1 MQTNPPPAYGMQS
14 PQGPVEPSTR
24 ERVARYKT
32 LARRALT
39 YWKVGLLL
47 FVIGC
52 GVAVAIAMNVKR
64 TYRSE
69 CVILVKPGI
78 LVGNDNGESP
88 EAHGAKQAAKLKEAL
103 TLRSKLEGAI
113 KKFKLYPKT
122 VDSKGLLDAV
132 DEMRPHVGFRARDG
146 GTYVVSFD
154 SSEVD
159 GLNTQDL
166 VRDVT
171 QYLSEQLIEEY
182 ATGNLGDLKMRA
194 DFLSKEQNKA
204 EADLEKATQ
213 LLTVFLSQHPEFAM
227 EAKQAAASNP
237 FGLPPNPAMGIPLMP
252 KQQADKNKPPV
263 HQPTMDPALA
273 ALYGSDAQLGAL
285 YRQRA
290 RLEAELKNSTPA
302 TNTPVPVSTA
312 SVAALQEQVNGAQAE
327 VEGAAKRAAETQADV
342 MSKQQSL
349 SPEHPDMKAAQAN
362 ADLAA
367 RQLHQSKVKLAT
379 LQAQLRTAQN
389 PGAAPKSDNPYETSN
404 PDLVAKLKEIGQQI
418 GQREAE
424 LKSKGAAALST
435 APSAAP
441 SPSGSA
447 SGTPA
452 VAPPA
457 PVSPLVALETEWQR
471 LLRGLSEA
479 KATQDGLRK
488 EYEKAQ
494 MGVKAQQAAANDL
507 MQVIE
512 AAYRPTHPAKGGRTP
527 VAMGGA
533 AAALLLAL
541 LYMAGRVAF
550 NDTLIDSADIEAL
563 NLIPVLGIVPKIHV
577 SPSARDGEPA
587 APAKGGRVGA
597 V

>member
-1 MQTNPPPAYGMQS
+1 MQTNPPPGMTS
-14 PQGPVEPSTR
+14 PPGPVEPTTR
-24 ERVARYKT
+24 ERMARYKT
-32 LARRALT
+32 LTRRALT
-39 YWKVGLLL
+39 YWKVGILL
-47 FVIGC
+47 FVLGC
-52 GVAVAIAMNVKR
+52 GAAVGIAMTVKR

-78 LVGNDNGESP
+78 LLANDGGESP
-88 EAHGAKQAAKLKEAL
+88 EAHSAKQSAKLKEAL

-122 VDSKGLLDAV
+122 VDSKGMLDAV

-159 GLNTQDL
+159 GQNTQDL

-194 DFLSKEQNKA
+194 DFLQKEQSKA

-237 FGLPPNPAMGIPLMP
+237 FGMPPNPAMGIPLMP
-252 KQQADKNKPPV
+252 KQAPDKNRPAA
-263 HQPTMDPALA
+263 PTMDPALA

-312 SVAALQEQVNGAQAE
+312 GVTALQEQVNAAQAE
-327 VEGAAKRAAETQADV
+327 VEAAAKRAAETQADV
-342 MSKQQSL
+342 MSKQASL

-362 ADLAA
+362 ADVAA
-367 RQLHQSKVKLAT
+367 RQLHQAKVKLAT
-379 LQAQLRTAQN
+379 LQQQLHIAQN
-389 PGAAPKSDNPYETSN
+389 PGTAPRSDNPYETGGSN
-404 PDLVAKLKEIGQQI
+404 PELVAKLKEIASQI

-424 LKSKGAAALST
+424 LKSKGA
-435 APSAAP
+435 SAQTSQPVPPA
-441 SPSGSA
+441 SGSA
-447 SGTPA
+447 SGAPA
-452 VAPPA
+452 VAPSP

-479 KATQDGLRK
+479 KASQDGLRK

-527 VAMGGA
+527 VAIGGA
-533 AAALLLAL
+533 LAALLIAL

-577 SPSARDGEPA
+577 TQATAHDDRA
-587 APAKGGRVGA
+587 AAAAKGGRVGA

>member
-1 MQTNPPPAYGMQS
+1 MQTNAPPGVAS
-14 PQGPVEPSTR
+14 PPGPVELTTR
-24 ERVARYKT
+24 ERMARYKSLT
-32 LARRALT
+32 RRALAF
-39 YWKVGLLL
+39 WKVGLLL
-47 FVIGC
+47 FVVCCGIAV
-52 GVAVAIAMNVKR
+52 GVAMTVKR

-78 LVGNDNGESP
+78 LVSDTGESP
-88 EAHGAKQAAKLKEAL
+88 EAHSAKQSAKLKEAL
-103 TLRSKLEGAI
+103 TLRSRLEGAI

-122 VDSKGLLDAV
+122 VDQKGMLDAV

-154 SSEVD
+154 STEGD
-159 GLNTQDL
+159 GQNTQDL

-171 QYLSEQLIEEY
+171 QYLAEQLIEEY

-194 DFLSKEQNKA
+194 DFLQKEQSKA
-204 EADLEKATQ
+204 EADLEQATQ

-252 KQQADKNKPPV
+252 RQAPDKSRPA
-263 HQPTMDPALA
+263 PTMDPALA

-290 RLEAELKNSTPA
+290 RLDAELKSSTPA

-312 SVAALQEQVNGAQAE
+312 SVAALQEQVNAAQGE
-327 VEGAAKRAAETQADV
+327 VEAAAKRAAETQADV
-342 MSKQQSL
+342 MSKQSSL

-362 ADLAA
+362 ADFAA
-367 RQLHQSKVKLAT
+367 RQLHQAKVKLAT
-379 LQAQLRTAQN
+379 LQQQLHVAQN
-389 PGAAPKSDNPYETSN
+389 PGAAPRSDNPYEAGGSN
-404 PDLVAKLKEIGQQI
+404 PELIAKLKEIASQI

-424 LKSKGAAALST
+424 LKSKGASALT
-435 APSAAP
+435 APAAPSA
-441 SPSGSA
+441 SGA
-447 SGTPA
+447 PA
-452 VAPPA
+452 VLPPT

-488 EYEKAQ
+488 EYEKAE

-527 VAMGGA
+527 VAIGGGM
-533 AAALLLAL
+533 AALLVAI

-577 SPSARDGEPA
+577 TPGA
-587 APAKGGRVGA
+587 AHDERADAAAKGGRVGA